1 MVRHSMSAITMVTLL
16 SVIRT
21 DTCQHSDSAEK
32 FVPRILNLEN
42 CQMRMQ
48 IYYEG
53 SKSASWIYLTPEN
66 LQESP
71 FSRINRRH
79 ASYVLYNLADIDTCC
94 CIITLSIYAKCM
106 PSLIDPVS

>member
-1 MVRHSMSAITMVTLL
+1 MSAPTMVRHSMSAITMVTLL

-53 SKSASWIYLTPEN
+53 SKSASWIHLTPEN
-66 LQESP
+66 LQESQL
-71 FSRINRRH
+71 
-79 ASYVLYNLADIDTCC
+79 VELTADMLPMYY
-94 CIITLSIYAKCM
+94 II
-106 PSLIDPVS
+106 